1 MPSNDTLA
9 VDTQSTKVWG
19 KMLGGNPV
27 PWLLSSDE
35 PAARWVT
42 LTAVL
47 DREQT
52 DPAVLEARQ
61 QVVADIHTLKLVERL
76 PKWASGVR
84 LSGHD
89 SPEFAPHLLNL
100 LADMGVRA
108 GDFDRIEALLDAM
121 LAHREPSS
129 RFPSYGVLPGGSEP
143 IWGSLLCDSHP
154 ILEVLVRFGREQ
166 DARVQ
171 AGLARMAS
179 DLTATAQG
187 TLGHVCPIRSLTG
200 AALVASPTSVRW

>member
-61 QVVADIHTLKLVERL
+61 QVADIHTLKLVERL
-76 PKWASGVR
+76 PEWA
-84 LSGHD
+84 
-89 SPEFAPHLLNL
+89 
-100 LADMGVRA
+100 
-108 GDFDRIEALLDAM
+108 
-121 LAHREPSS
+121 
-129 RFPSYGVLPGGSEP
+129 
-143 IWGSLLCDSHP
+143 
-154 ILEVLVRFGREQ
+154 
-166 DARVQ
+166 
-171 AGLARMAS
+171 
-179 DLTATAQG
+179 
-187 TLGHVCPIRSLTG
+187 
-200 AALVASPTSVRW
+200 

>member
-1 MPSNDTLA
+1 MLCSLILFTLLSQRVTSGDDWCLGERRVGGRMPRNDTLA

-61 QVVADIHTLKLVERL
+61 QVVAG
-76 PKWASGVR
+76 S
-84 LSGHD
+84 
-89 SPEFAPHLLNL
+89 HL
-100 LADMGVRA
+100 
-108 GDFDRIEALLDAM
+108 
-121 LAHREPSS
+121 
-129 RFPSYGVLPGGSEP
+129 
-143 IWGSLLCDSHP
+143 
-154 ILEVLVRFGREQ
+154 
-166 DARVQ
+166 Q
-171 AGLARMAS
+171 AGRAS
-179 DLTATAQG
+179 AGVGLKGPAVGTRQPGIRAPSAQPACRHG
-187 TLGHVCPIRSLTG
+187 RTG
-200 AALVASPTSVRW
+200 G